1 MAEVVNIHEALR
13 LDHAR
18 VHKATDQLVKAS
30 VRFDGFQDMDT
41 GERTV
46 GVRQQWQEAFD
57 DALIAMEEQYLKR
70 EQRLPAADVRN
81 ARITKQIRDE
91 NPELYG
97 EYLAL
102 ESTVKTLQQTI
113 TNRKAAISAAQSV
126 LRGERD

>member
-1 MAEVVNIHEALR
+1 
-13 LDHAR
+13 
-18 VHKATDQLVKAS
+18 
-30 VRFDGFQDMDT
+30 
-41 GERTV
+41 
-46 GVRQQWQEAFD
+46 
-57 DALIAMEEQYLKR
+57 MEERYLKR